1 MKRTRSVSMKPG
13 GRATCT
19 RREPCEVCT
28 FPKVPGNPL
37 LVWSPTGEDR
47 DLYKKVFVH
56 PACRGRLLAGERPAG
71 VMRLGPS
78 LKQLH
83 EIVVLCENQLGVISW
98 DAHNQVGRPLRQSE
112 MRRLRM
118 SDVYKMELVTE
129 GAPELLSYR
138 NLRRVV
144 DYLQR
149 THDNVQGRPIREP
162 FDLVVKLRELAAAK
176 RLDRLVPPA
185 PDWDLVPF

>member
-1 MKRTRSVSMKPG
+1 MKPG

-98 DAHNQVGRPLRQSE
+98 EAHNQRGRPLRQSE
-112 MRRLRM
+112 VRQLRM
-118 SDVYKMELVTE
+118 RDVSKMEPLTE
-129 GAPELLSYR
+129 RSPELLSYR
-138 NLRRVV
+138 NLRRVI
-144 DYLQR
+144 DYLAR
-149 THDNVQGRPIREP
+149 TQDSVGGRPIREP
-162 FDLVVKLRELAAAK
+162 LDLITKLRELAARD
-176 RLDRLVPPA
+176 RLDRLAPPA
-185 PDWDLVPF
+185 PDWDALPL